1 MVAIANTVI
10 GLWMVSGIG
19 ALLTLGTTFLLA
31 KDDVLSLAY
40 PFSYTI
46 LALLMRGDVPPLG
59 LPYLVWL

>member
-19 ALLTLGTTFLLA
+19 ALLTLAQHFLLA
-31 KDDVLSLAY
+31 KGDVLSLTY

-46 LALLMRGDVPPLG
+46 LVLLMRGDTPHLDS
-59 LPYLVWL
+59 PYLVWL